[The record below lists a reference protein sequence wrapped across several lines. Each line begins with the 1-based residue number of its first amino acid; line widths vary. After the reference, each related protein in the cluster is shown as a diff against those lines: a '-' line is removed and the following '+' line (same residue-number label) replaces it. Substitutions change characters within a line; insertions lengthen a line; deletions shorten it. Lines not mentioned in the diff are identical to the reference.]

1 MSIVSNRFVL
11 GAAILLIGAGAVA
24 ATAGPSADPNRC
36 EIVAE
41 THGAGVSLI
50 GLYFAAKALDGE
62 YTFRVRGSG
71 RSGSTDIAQ
80 GGEFSAGPRKP
91 VEVGQI
97 TLGGSAASYQA
108 TLVIKAAGT
117 TLRCEERIG
126 GS

>member
-1 MSIVSNRFVL
+1 MSVVSKRL
-11 GAAILLIGAGAVA
+11 ALAAATLLVGAGAFV
-24 ATAGPSADPNRC
+24 ATASSSSDPARC

-41 THGAGVSLI
+41 KHGAGVSLI

-80 GGEFSAGPRKP
+80 GGEFSAGPGQP
-91 VEVGQI
+91 VEVGQV

-108 TLVIKAAGT
+108 TLVIKAGGKT
-117 TLRCEERIG
+117 VRCEERIG
-126 GS
+126 RI